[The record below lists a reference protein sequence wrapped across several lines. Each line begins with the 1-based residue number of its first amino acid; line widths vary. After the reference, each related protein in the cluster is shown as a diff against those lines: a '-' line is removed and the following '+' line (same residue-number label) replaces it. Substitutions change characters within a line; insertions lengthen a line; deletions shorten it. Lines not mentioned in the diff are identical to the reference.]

1 MDFYGTLYCVTLSI
15 IVNVFLF
22 LFRNL
27 KCVAERKH
35 LILSCIGEEWFK
47 ASFLEEITRC

>member
-22 LFRNL
+22 LFRKL
-27 KCVAERKH
+27 EVAERKH